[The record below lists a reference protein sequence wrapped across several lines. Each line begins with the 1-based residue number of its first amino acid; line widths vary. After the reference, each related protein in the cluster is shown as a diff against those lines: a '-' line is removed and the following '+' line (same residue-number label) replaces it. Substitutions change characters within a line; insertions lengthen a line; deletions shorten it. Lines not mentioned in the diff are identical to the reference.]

1 MLTRRIDGAA
11 IRLAILCCFA
21 LAIVPRATLY
31 EHEHAAGTP
40 GHVHAWDGARL
51 DSVRELIDEARGGHD
66 HDHAHPHPHEHPS
79 EHDHA
84 HERARQAQP
93 VATKHDNR
101 GPAYA
106 AAAGS
111 ATRHAH
117 TQAPFQSAARS
128 LVTPLPLDRPQTPNV
143 AAIVVR
149 RLARAGLALRARAPP
164 VSAQA

>member
-1 MLTRRIDGAA
+1 MLTRRIDGAV
-11 IRLAILCCFA
+11 IRLAILFCFA

-31 EHEHAAGTP
+31 EHEHAADTH

-51 DSVRELIDEARGGHD
+51 DSVRELIDEARSGHD
-66 HDHAHPHPHEHPS
+66 HDHTHAHPNEHEFDHEHAS
-79 EHDHA
+79 EHA
-84 HERARQAQP
+84 PQGRA
-93 VATKHDNR
+93 VAGEHDRR

-106 AAAGS
+106 EGTGP

-128 LVTPLPLDRPQTPNV
+128 LVTPLPLDRPQTANV

-149 RLARAGLALRARAPP
+149 CPARAGLALRARLPP
-164 VSAQA
+164 VSARA